1 MRPPALVPAHVPLA
15 EAARIAERH
24 GFVLETVLHDGRVRI
39 AMVRRPRAD
48 GGSAAVGARTGG
60 VTAPVATADSDRAP
74 SATSDDAAAQPTAE
88 DGAPTGDR

>member
-39 AMVRRPRAD
+39 AMVRRRRAD
-48 GGSAAVGARTGG
+48 G
-60 VTAPVATADSDRAP
+60 VTAPVATADADPAP
-74 SATSDDAAAQPTAE
+74 PSVTKGDPAPPTTSDAAADPPTAE
-88 DGAPTGDR
+88 DDGPRGDR